1 MRVTKLIKV
10 LIVLFTILAGV
21 NILFSTLARRTASE
35 MAEAYTQ
42 RNDIRDAIFGMR
54 IGFVNLT
61 RLARSYVLKVEP
73 SYTLLNYAAELRS
86 FEEAREN
93 FLRTTP
99 CQNEVHLLE
108 RAMEFQNIIRDRDRE
123 AFRVLAEGDAQL
135 ALDIIH
141 APDVVQY
148 WVAFLDL
155 FNELDDAV
163 TLRTQIRVDYA
174 TQSAS
179 RFGALANTAIILFAI
194 FSITGTMIAL
204 REAGTVMKK
213 AQEAI
218 ENQREAHELTQTLL
232 NSAPLVI
239 DLWDDSRKLV
249 STSSQAVEMF
259 NLSSKE
265 QYVEMW
271 SALSP
276 ERQPC
281 GTPSQYKVLEYLEEG
296 FREGHASFEWMRQ
309 TIDGETVPTK
319 VTLMRFKRKGRDM
332 LVSYTSDKR
341 EEKRREIAEEES
353 RAKTRFL
360 ARMSHEIRT
369 PMNVVLGVTEI
380 QLQNSVLSP
389 ETEEAFLRIHTAS
402 SLLLAIINDILDLS
416 KIEADKMEIVPSV
429 YEMASLIVDTTQL
442 NLMHIGSK
450 RIEFKLEIAEGMPS
464 YMVGDELRI
473 KQVLNNLLSNAFKYT
488 TSGQVALSFGMERQE
503 ESEELI
509 LIIRIQ
515 DTGQGMTQ
523 DQINRLFGIDF
534 TRFNMQS
541 NRAIEGSGLGM
552 MISYQFITM
561 MQGSITVESEVGKG
575 TIFTVRIPQKAHGSE
590 VCSKE
595 MIDNLQNLEVTQRSL
610 SRISNFPRE
619 PMPYGRVLVVD
630 DVESNL
636 YVVKSFLMP
645 YKISIQTVTN
655 GYDAIEKVK
664 AREVYDIIFMDHMMP
679 GMDGIEAVKIMRALG
694 YDQPIVALT
703 ANIFKGAKEMFLNN
717 GFSGFI
723 SKPIDLNELN
733 TYLIRFIRDKQ
744 PPEAIDDARRQN
756 DSVKGR
762 SDAENLA
769 ALVFAD
775 ASRALDILEP
785 LAQLQEFS
793 EGELKSF
800 TIQAHAMKN
809 ALANIGHSELSM
821 YAAALE
827 IACKKADI
835 ETIKA
840 FAPRF
845 MDILRE
851 IKAELS
857 PREKSRDEIE
867 KDLLFLRSSLD
878 TIAQAY
884 KQYDAVH
891 NTPDTP
897 EERHQPKKYEELL
910 KEISENLSQINSRLA
925 VKHEQPSGSQGERRT

>member
-1 MRVTKLIKV
+1 MRVTRLIRI
-10 LIVLFTILAGV
+10 LIIVFAVLAGV
-21 NILFSTLARRTASE
+21 NIFFSTLARSAANEMSE
-35 MAEAYTQ
+35 VYTL
-42 RNDIRDAIFGMR
+42 RNDIRNAIFGMR
-54 IGFVNLT
+54 IGFFNLT
-61 RLARSYVLKVEP
+61 KLARSYVMGVEP
-73 SYTLLNYAAELRS
+73 DHPRQYNRELYL
-86 FEEAREN
+86 FEEAYRN
-93 FLRTTP
+93 FLETNP
-99 CQNEVHLLE
+99 LESEIFLLN
-108 RAMEFQNIIRDRDRE
+108 RAMDFQNKIRERDDL
-123 AFRVLAEGDAQL
+123 AFYTLAGGESQDAL
-135 ALDIIH
+135 YIIH

-148 WVAFLDL
+148 WVEFLDI
-155 FNELDDAV
+155 FNELDYATTV
-163 TLRTQIRVDYA
+163 RTQELVDA
-174 TQSAS
+174 ANQSAA
-179 RFGALANTAIILFAI
+179 RFGLLANAATFLFAI
-194 FSITGTMIAL
+194 FSITGAMLAL
-204 REAGTVMKK
+204 GEAKTSMRRTN
-213 AQEAI
+213 EAI

-249 STSSQAVEMF
+249 STSRQAVEMF
-259 NLSSKE
+259 DLSSQE

-271 SALSP
+271 NKLSP

-281 GTPSQYKVLEYLEEG
+281 GMLSHYKILEYLEEG
-296 FREGHASFEWMRQ
+296 FREGYADFEWMRQ
-309 TIDGETVPTK
+309 TMNGEPMPTK
-319 VTLMRFKRKGRDM
+319 VTLVRFKSKGRDM
-332 LVSYTSDKR
+332 LVSYTSDTR

-380 QLQNSVLSP
+380 QLQNSVHPP
-389 ETEEAFLRIHTAS
+389 ETEEAFLRIHSAS

-416 KIEADKMEIVPSV
+416 KIEADKMEIVPAV

-450 RIEFKLEIAEGMPS
+450 RIEFRLEIAERMPA

-488 TSGQVALSFGMERQE
+488 TSGQVALSFDMEASERA
-503 ESEELI
+503 EELV
-509 LIIRIQ
+509 LIMRIQ

-523 DQINRLFGIDF
+523 EQLDRLFGIDF

-561 MQGSITVESEVGKG
+561 MKGSITVESEVGKG
-575 TIFTVRIPQKAHGSE
+575 STFTVRIPQRPHGSE
-590 VCSKE
+590 VFSKE
-595 MIDNLQNLEVTQRSL
+595 TIANLQNLEVTQKSL
-610 SRISNFPRE
+610 SKITKFPRE

-645 YKISIQTVTN
+645 YKISVQTVTN

-703 ANIFKGAKEMFLNN
+703 ANIFKGAKEMFMSN

-733 TYLIRFIRDKQ
+733 SHLVHFIRDKQ
-744 PPEAIDDARRQN
+744 PQEVIENFKNRNDENGNDENETDA
-756 DSVKGR
+756 D
-762 SDAENLA
+762 LA

-775 ASRALDILEP
+775 AAKALLILEP
-785 LAQLQEFS
+785 LSQARELS
-793 EGELKSF
+793 ADELKSF
-800 TIQAHAMKN
+800 MTQVHAMKN
-809 ALANIGHSELSM
+809 ALANIGRNELSM
-821 YAAALE
+821 YAATLE

-835 ETIKA
+835 QTIKA

-845 MDILRE
+845 IDILKE
-851 IKAELS
+851 IKLELS
-857 PREKSRDEIE
+857 PAETNVDKI
-867 KDLLFLRSSLD
+867 KNDLLFLRSSLD
-878 TIAQAY
+878 TIAQACEH
-884 KQYDAVH
+884 YDAAH
-891 NTPDTP
+891 LAPPNQKQL
-897 EERHQPKKYEELL
+897 EKYEELI
-910 KEISENLSQINSRLA
+910 KEISVGITEINSRLTA
-925 VKHEQPSGSQGERRT
+925 KHEAGSGRSADSPA